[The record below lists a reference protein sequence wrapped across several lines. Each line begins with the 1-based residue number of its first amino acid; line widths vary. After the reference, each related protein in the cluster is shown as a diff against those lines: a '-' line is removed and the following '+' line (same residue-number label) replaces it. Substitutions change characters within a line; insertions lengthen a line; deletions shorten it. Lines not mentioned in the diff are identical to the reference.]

1 MNSPRRS
8 GGSKIRVA
16 LAVPRDTLH
25 GSDADSPQA
34 ESPRTQR
41 MVRELC
47 QAKWSKIM
55 NSALTKSETNSS
67 AVPTPRN
74 TLEPFVSADAAAF
87 YVGIERPTS
96 RGERRQPNEAHTVN
110 EWLAS
115 DEAARYLKIN
125 RRTLLEWARQGKL
138 KAYKLSGIIRHVWRF
153 RQKDLDDMLSLS
165 SADSADGRQQ

>member
-1 MNSPRRS
+1 
-8 GGSKIRVA
+8 
-16 LAVPRDTLH
+16 
-25 GSDADSPQA
+25 
-34 ESPRTQR
+34 

-74 TLEPFVSADAAAF
+74 TFEPFVSADAVAC

-96 RGERRQPNEAHTVN
+96 RGEWRQPKNGAHTVN
-110 EWLAS
+110 EWLTS

-138 KAYKLSGIIRHVWRF
+138 KAYKLPGIIRHVWRF